1 MNSFFADSSSCANFL
16 DLGCGTGLS
25 GLSFRSLVSDGAF
38 LGVDLSPEMLE
49 KAKERECYTGLFCSD
64 VENFVDEKPI
74 QDSAPFSLIVSCDVF
89 VYLGSLD
96 VVFENVK
103 SVKSADG
110 IFAFSVELLDEGRPM
125 DYLCMNVARFAHKK
139 SYIENLARAVGFE
152 VLAVR
157 ESVLRKVR

>member
-1 MNSFFADSSSCANFL
+1 
-16 DLGCGTGLS
+16 
-25 GLSFRSLVSDGAF
+25 
-38 LGVDLSPEMLE
+38 
-49 KAKERECYTGLFCSD
+49 
-64 VENFVDEKPI
+64 
-74 QDSAPFSLIVSCDVF
+74 

-139 SYIENLARAVGFE
+139 SYIENLANAVGFE
-152 VLAVR
+152 VLAMR
-157 ESVLRKVR
+157 ESVLRKVRLDENEIPLFLPYF